1 MKVTEAKKWLLAE
14 AAKRGV
20 DLEVLAT
27 SQSNLTIQA
36 QKGATSDVSMS
47 SGGGIGLR
55 AVKDGRVGY
64 AYSEELTE
72 EALAWTLDEAI
83 GNAELQ
89 EAGQAALPAGAA
101 LGRHELVDEGL
112 SAALQEKK
120 DATIQLERQLAADAR
135 VQSVQY
141 AGYTERR
148 AEVEI
153 GSTKGVDGAYR
164 VGYASLF
171 SALVMREGDSVK
183 QGYEQDAKREF
194 HQLDPGRTAQES
206 LRKLGRHLGAKPL
219 KTGRRRA
226 IFEPEVVSTLLML
239 LTYAV
244 SGKTLAEGRSRL
256 AGKVGTKIASEL
268 VTIVDDGT
276 LPEGLGSRPFDAEG
290 TPAKRLVIVE
300 EGVLRSFIHNSATAA
315 RTGQAN
321 TGHAARSYRGT
332 LDVAPSNLLVLPGD
346 GVTRKDGI
354 LITDLMGVHAGAN
367 PITGDVSVQAMGL
380 EIVGG
385 EESPVDD
392 FAISFNLFDLLE
404 RVEEVGNDP
413 VWLRGWTG
421 VSHVPSLAVAD
432 VSFAGA

>member
-1 MKVTEAKKWLLAE
+1 MKVTEAKSWLLAR
-14 AAKRGV
+14 AAERGV

-27 SQSNLTIQA
+27 NQSSLTIQA
-36 QKGATSDVSMS
+36 QNGATSDVNMS

-55 AVKDGRVGY
+55 VVTSGRVGY
-64 AYSEELTE
+64 AYTEELTE
-72 EALAWTLDEAI
+72 DALTWTLDEAV

-89 EAGQAALPAGAA
+89 EQGQAALPAGSA

-112 SAALQEKK
+112 SAALAEKQ
-120 DATIQLERQLAADAR
+120 ATTIRLERQLAADPR

-148 AEVEI
+148 SEVEI
-153 GSTKGVDGAYR
+153 GSTKGADGAYR
-164 VGYASLF
+164 VGHTTLF
-171 SALVMREGDSVK
+171 SALVMREGESVK

-226 IFEPEVVSTLLML
+226 IFEPGVVSTLLML
-239 LTYAV
+239 FTYAV

-256 AGKVGTKIASEL
+256 AGKLGTKIASDL
-268 VTIVDDGT
+268 VSIVDDAT
-276 LPEGLGSRPFDAEG
+276 LGEGLGSRPFDAEG

-300 EGVLRSFIHNSATAA
+300 DGVLRSFIHNSSTAA
-315 RTGQAN
+315 RTQQAN
-321 TGHAARSYRGT
+321 TGHASRSYKGT
-332 LDVAPSNLLVLPGD
+332 LDVATSNLLVLPGSGITRAD
-346 GVTRKDGI
+346 GLLV
-354 LITDLMGVHAGAN
+354 TDLMGVHAGAN

-380 EIVGG
+380 ELIGG

-392 FAISFNLFDLLE
+392 FAISFNLFNLLE
-404 RVEEVGNDP
+404 RVEEVGDDAE
-413 VWLRGWTG
+413 WIAGWSG
-421 VSHVPSLAVAD
+421 ISKVPSLAVAD

>member
-1 MKVTEAKKWLLAE
+1 MKVTEAKSWLLTE

-27 SQSNLTIQA
+27 NQSKLTIQA
-36 QKGATSDVSMS
+36 QNGAASDVSMAS
-47 SGGGIGLR
+47 SGGIGLR
-55 AVKDGRVGY
+55 VVTGGRVGY

-72 EALAWTLDEAI
+72 DALNWTLDEAI

-89 EAGQAALPAGAA
+89 EQGQATLPAGAA

-120 DATIQLERQLAADAR
+120 DTAIKVEREVAQDKR
-135 VQSVQY
+135 VQAVQY
-141 AGYTERR
+141 AGYSERR
-148 AEVEI
+148 SEVEI

-171 SALVMREGDSVK
+171 TALVMREGDSVK
-183 QGYEQDAKREF
+183 QGYEGEAKREF

-219 KTGRRRA
+219 TTGRRRA
-226 IFEPEVVSTLLML
+226 IFEPDVVATLLML
-239 LTYAV
+239 FTYAA

-256 AGKVGTKIASEL
+256 AGKLGEKIASDL
-268 VTIVDDGT
+268 VTIVDDPT
-276 LPEGLGSRPFDAEG
+276 LPDGLGSRPFDAEG
-290 TPAKRLVIVE
+290 SPAERLVILE
-300 EGVLRSFIHNSATAA
+300 KGVLRSFIHNSDTAA
-315 RTGQAN
+315 RTQQAN
-321 TGHAARSYRGT
+321 TGHAARSYKGT
-332 LDVAPSNLLVLPGD
+332 LDVATSNLLLLPGS

-354 LITDLMGVHAGAN
+354 LVTDLMGVHAGAN

-380 EIVGG
+380 ELVSG
-385 EESPVDD
+385 EERPVDD
-392 FAISFNLFDLLE
+392 FAISFNLFNLLE
-404 RVEEVGNDP
+404 RVEEVGNDAEW
-413 VWLRGWTG
+413 VEGWSG
-421 VSHVPSLAVAD
+421 VSKVPSLAVAD